1 MRRSLTPTWAFVGHP
16 VIRGAPRTRRT
27 GAVPFRPAVVLVV
40 GSGVAFLLSVC
51 VGSAGFVVPWAA
63 FDPQHASYAV
73 ASARLERTLTGS
85 CVGAALAMSGALLQG
100 LTRNPLAD
108 PGLLGITAGAT
119 IGMVLAATVWSVQ
132 ALAGYFWFAFAGAAL
147 AAVVVHLLAALG
159 GGAATPGRIVVAG
172 AAVTAALTSWTTA
185 LLLTDLE
192 RFDRLRFWMVGG
204 LGSGYDALQAV
215 GPTML
220 LGGVLG
226 LLSVRLLDTLALGD
240 DLARGLGRRVTADRL
255 FAGLAVVLLAGSAT
269 AAAGPISFVGLIVPH
284 AVRGMVGAGHG
295 RVLPLSLGWGAVLV
309 VTADTL
315 GRVIAPP
322 TEVQVG
328 IMTALVGVPFFF
340 LLVRRG
346 AGTRS

>member
-1 MRRSLTPTWAFVGHP
+1 VTSDLALPGASAGHP
-16 VIRGAPRTRRT
+16 LSGGAPRSTR
-27 GAVPFRPAVVLVV
+27 ALPAKAIALLVV
-40 GSGVAFLLSVC
+40 VAFVAFLLSVS
-51 VGSAGFVVPWAA
+51 VGSVGVVVPWAA
-63 FDPQHASYAV
+63 LDPEHTSYAV
-73 ASARLERTLTGS
+73 AAARFERTVTGC
-85 CVGAALAMSGALLQG
+85 CVGAALALSGALLQG

-119 IGMVLAATVWSVQ
+119 IGMVLAVGVWSVE
-132 ALAGYFWFAFAGAAL
+132 ALSGYLWFSFLGAAL
-147 AAVVVHLLAALG
+147 AAIVVHLLAGLG
-159 GGAATPGRIVVAG
+159 GGAATPGRIVIAG

-185 LLLTDLE
+185 LLLTDHE

-204 LGSGYDALQAV
+204 LGTGYDALQAV

-220 LGGVLG
+220 VGVVLG
-226 LLSVRLLDTLALGD
+226 LLGVRLLDTLALGD
-240 DLARGLGRRVTADRL
+240 DLARSLGRNVFRDRL
-255 FAGLAVVLLAGSAT
+255 VVGLAVVLLAGSAT

-284 AVRGMVGAGHG
+284 AVRAMVGPSHG

-309 VTADTL
+309 IVADTV

-328 IMTALVGVPFFF
+328 IMTALVGVPVFF

-346 AGTRS
+346 AGVRA

>member
-1 MRRSLTPTWAFVGHP
+1 VTKQLVRPGAGAGHASA
-16 VIRGAPRTRRT
+16 GASPRAAR
-27 GAVPFRPAVVLVV
+27 VLPATATALLLVV
-40 GSGVAFLLSVC
+40 AAAAFLLSVS
-51 VGSAGFVVPWAA
+51 VGSVGGVVPWAA
-63 FDPQHASYAV
+63 FDPDHASYAV
-73 ASARLERTLTGS
+73 AAARLERTLTGC
-85 CVGAALAMSGALLQG
+85 CVGAALALSGALLQG

-119 IGMVLAATVWSVQ
+119 IGMVLAVAVWSVET
-132 ALAGYFWFAFAGAAL
+132 LSGYLWYSFLGAAL
-147 AAVVVHLLAALG
+147 AAVVVHLLASLG
-159 GGAATPGRIVVAG
+159 GGAATPGRIVIAG

-185 LLLTDLE
+185 LLLTDQQ

-204 LGSGYDALQAV
+204 LGTGYDALQAV

-220 LGGVLG
+220 AGVVLALLGSRV
-226 LLSVRLLDTLALGD
+226 LDTLALGD
-240 DLARGLGRRVTADRL
+240 DLARGLGRNLLRDRL
-255 FAGLAVVLLAGSAT
+255 VVGLAVVLLAGSAT

-284 AVRGMVGAGHG
+284 AVRAMVGPSHA

-309 VTADTL
+309 VAADTV

-328 IMTALVGVPFFF
+328 IMTALIGVPVFF

-346 AGTRS
+346 AGVRS